1 MSPTSYQGPRAG
13 EGTRVRTHSQSVA
26 AAAPGPG
33 GHATVGDILA
43 EKGNTVFSVAPG
55 DMVRSALDILR
66 ENRIG
71 ALAVVGGDGDLR
83 GILSER
89 DVIATMELDNTA
101 WLDRPVAEV
110 MTANPITCDPSD
122 VLLSILRRMT
132 DGNFRHMPVVE
143 NGKLAGMVSIRDVV
157 RKRLSELEYEALRLK
172 QMIVG

>member
-1 MSPTSYQGPRAG
+1 MSPTSYQGPRASDSA
-13 EGTRVRTHSQSVA
+13 RVRTHTQTTATAMS
-26 AAAPGPG
+26 GTDN
-33 GHATVGDILA
+33 HATVADILA
-43 EKGNTVFSVAPG
+43 EKGSTVFSVAPG
-55 DMVRSALDILR
+55 DTVRTALEILR
-66 ENRIG
+66 EHRIG
-71 ALAVVGGDGDLR
+71 ALAVLGGDGDLR

-89 DVIATMELDNTA
+89 DVVATMDLDGTS
-101 WLDRPVAEV
+101 WLEQPVTEV
-110 MTANPITCDPSD
+110 MTADPITCVPSD